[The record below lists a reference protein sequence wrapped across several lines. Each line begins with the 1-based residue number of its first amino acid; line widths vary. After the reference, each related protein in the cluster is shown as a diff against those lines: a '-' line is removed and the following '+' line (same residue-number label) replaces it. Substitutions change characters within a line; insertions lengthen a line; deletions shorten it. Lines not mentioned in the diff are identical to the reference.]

1 MWSALGAFVQT
12 ALEVAAGEL
21 PPEALADGLEAM
33 RAAVPTLA
41 AKDGATPGPDAA
53 IVCVQCACGTYFP
66 QVSGV
71 VKCSDCMKPAVT
83 EPAPSADCQ
92 S

>member
-21 PPEALADGLEAM
+21 PPEALADGLETM

-53 IVCVQCACGTYFP
+53 IVCIKCECGCYFP

-71 VKCSDCMKPAVT
+71 STCGTCLPVT
-83 EPAPSADCQ
+83 EQAPSADCKP
-92 S
+92 